1 VDPKRLIERADD
13 AQSRRSWTALPVAVA
28 KKFID
33 DRAGRLAA
41 VIAYYGFVSVFPLLL
56 VFVSVLGFVLR
67 GNADLQRRLLA
78 SALATF
84 PIVGTQIGQSVHGAT
99 GSPFGVAVGLGLA
112 FWSGL
117 AVVGATQDALNDVW
131 DVARDARPS
140 LVQRVARGTLM
151 LVSFGVVLGASSVL
165 AAAGSSG
172 GWLSPAL
179 KPLSLAGSLGL
190 NIALFVV
197 VYDVLTAAAVRARTH
212 VPGAITA
219 GLAWTLLLAIGSW
232 FVDRQIRGATGAYG
246 VFAVVLGL
254 LVWIHLGA
262 QVLLAGAEVNV
273 VRARRLWP
281 RSFMDPS
288 ARSADRRS
296 RAARANDRH
305 AGPDEVVEVR
315 TNEPAGRTRGTA
327 RRRG

>member
-1 VDPKRLIERADD
+1 M
-13 AQSRRSWTALPVAVA
+13 ALPVAVVR
-28 KKFID
+28 KFID

-56 VFVSVLGFVLR
+56 VFVSVLGIVLR
-67 GNADLQRRLLA
+67 GNADLQRRLLE

-99 GSPFGVAVGLGLA
+99 GSPAGIAVGLGLA

-117 AVVGATQDALNDVW
+117 AVVVATQDALNDVW
-131 DVARDARPS
+131 DVSVDARPS
-140 LVQRVARGTLM
+140 LVQRAVRGTLM
-151 LVSFGVVLGASSVL
+151 LVSFGVVLGVSSVL
-165 AAAGSSG
+165 VAAGSRG

-179 KPLSLAGSLGL
+179 KALSLGGSLVL
-190 NIALFVV
+190 NVALFAVI
-197 VYDVLTAAAVRARTH
+197 YAVLTAAAVRVRTH
-212 VPGAITA
+212 LPGAIVA
-219 GLAWTLLLAIGSW
+219 GVAWTVLLTIGSW
-232 FVDRQIRGATGAYG
+232 FVDRRIRGATGAYG

-281 RSFMDPS
+281 RSFIDPP
-288 ARSADRRS
+288 ALSADRRS
-296 RAARANDRH
+296 RWARSKERH
-305 AGPDEVVEVR
+305 RGPDEVLDVR
-315 TNEPAGRTRGTA
+315 TSEPAGSTRGPE